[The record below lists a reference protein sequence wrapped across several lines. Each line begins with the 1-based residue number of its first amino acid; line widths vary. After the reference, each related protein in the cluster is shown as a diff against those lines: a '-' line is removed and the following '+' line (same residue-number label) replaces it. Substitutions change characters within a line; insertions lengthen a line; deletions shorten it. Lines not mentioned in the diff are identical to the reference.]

1 MPNINFFKCFGQ
13 FRELDTTLQFTFFLH
28 TIQFGHFKLSHFDWL
43 DLDDLEIEIVDYQES
58 IVWKIIISDLNQK
71 LEASKLNQ
79 LIKDSESIENR
90 TENIILAE

>member
-1 MPNINFFKCFGQ
+1 M
-13 FRELDTTLQFTFFLH
+13 LDTTLQFIFFPH
-28 TIQFGHFKLSHFDWL
+28 IIHIEDFKLSHFDWL